1 MSTVT
6 IGGMGWRELHDK
18 YGRLFWALHS
28 AWALLSGI
36 AVLVLAHNR
45 HGFARWVIL
54 FIALTWGST
63 LVVSRF
69 SGASQTVRF
78 AQGFASYLT
87 RVMYQETLFFLLPFY
102 FYSATFPSRNFLY
115 VLALAAFA
123 VLSCF
128 DMLFDRLLRER
139 RPFAIGFFAF
149 VSFSALQFFLPV
161 ALRVRIDDSELIAAT
176 IAALAA
182 LALAAPVPLRV
193 IVFTL
198 VTTLLGAWIARPLVP
213 PVPLRMTG
221 MQIGGAIDKETLKL
235 SGEPASRIYV
245 VATVFSPERIPAR
258 VEFRYVSDGKVLR
271 TSRQVSLDPHRGGFR
286 VWDSLRFAPLRNVRV
301 ELWTGSQLLGMR
313 TVRR

>member
-1 MSTVT
+1 MQ
-6 IGGMGWRELHDK
+6 WRELYDK
-18 YGRLFWALHS
+18 YARLFWALHS
-28 AWALLSGI
+28 AWALLSGVG
-36 AVLVLAHNR
+36 VLVLAHNR

-102 FYSATFPSRNFLY
+102 FYSATFPSRNFIY
-115 VLALAAFA
+115 VIALAAFA

-161 ALRVRIDDSELIAAT
+161 ALRMRIDNSELIAAT
-176 IAALAA
+176 IAAFAA
-182 LALAAPVPLRV
+182 LTLAAPVPLRV
-193 IVFTL
+193 IAFTL
-198 VTTLLGAWIARPLVP
+198 VTTLLGAWIARPLIP

-221 MQIGGAIDKETLKL
+221 MQTGGSINKTTLKT
-235 SGEPASRIYV
+235 SGEASSRLYV

-258 VEFRYVSDGKVLR
+258 VEFRYVSNGNVLR
-271 TSRQVSLDPHRGGFR
+271 TSREVSLNPHRGGFR
-286 VWDSLRFAPLRNVRV
+286 VWDSVRLTSPGNIRI
-301 ELWTGSQLLGMR
+301 ELWTGSQLLGTR
-313 TVRR
+313 TARR

>member
-1 MSTVT
+1 MAVT
-6 IGGMGWRELHDK
+6 IALMQWRALYDK
-18 YGRLFWALHS
+18 YARLFWALHS

-161 ALRVRIDDSELIAAT
+161 ALRMRIDNSELIAAA
-176 IAALAA
+176 IAAVAA

-193 IVFTL
+193 IAFTL
-198 VTTLLGAWIARPLVP
+198 VTTLLGAWIARPLIP

-221 MQIGGAIDKETLKL
+221 MQTGGSINKTTLKT
-235 SGEPASRIYV
+235 SGDPSSRLYV

-258 VEFRYVSDGKVLR
+258 VEFRYVSNGKVLR
-271 TSRQVSLDPHRGGFR
+271 TSREVSLNPHRGGFR
-286 VWDSLRFAPLRNVRV
+286 VWDSVRLTAPGNIRI
-301 ELWTGSQLLGMR
+301 ELWAGSQLLGMR